1 MSRKNFIS
9 KALTVVMVMMMVVSA
24 VRLQPVSADSKDR
37 PFWLE
42 FTGDIPGAV
51 TPMRTKDNSSSVY
64 MKSMYMNTTYVA
76 HVVGGDEGIATDAVD
91 CSMGR
96 YYLFNYLDCARFMYN
111 DVHERGCTAAG
122 VSATGSPGAVSGYWS
137 PDSVPQAGVLP
148 PTDYIK

>member
-1 MSRKNFIS
+1 MSKNNFIS
-9 KALTVVMVMMMVVSA
+9 KALTVTMVMMMVVSA
-24 VRLQPVSADSKDR
+24 VRFEPVSADSKDI

-42 FTGDIPGAV
+42 FTGEIPGAV
-51 TPMRTKDNSSSVY
+51 TPMATKDNSSSVY

-76 HVVGGDEGIATDAVD
+76 HVVGGNADIPTDAVD

-111 DVHERGCTAAG
+111 DVCERGCSAAA
-122 VSATGSPGAVSGYWS
+122 VSATGSPGAVSGFWS
-137 PDSVPQAGVLP
+137 QDSVPQAGVLP

>member
-1 MSRKNFIS
+1 MSKNNFIS
-9 KALTVVMVMMMVVSA
+9 KTLTVTMVMMMVVSA
-24 VRLQPVSADSKDR
+24 VRLQPVSADSKDI

-42 FTGDIPGAV
+42 FTGEIPGAV
-51 TPMRTKDNSSSVY
+51 TPMATKDNSSSVY

-76 HVVGGDEGIATDAVD
+76 HVVGGNADIPTDAVD

-111 DVHERGCTAAG
+111 DVYERGCSAAA
-122 VSATGSPGAVSGYWS
+122 VSATGSPGAVSGFWS